1 MIADPA
7 IHEVLAEFHKAQAR
21 QIRVT
26 KILIRAQRRMAVEAA
41 KESEAIKQACA
52 NITPPKQS
60 PTITADTITIRDLI
74 DLELSLQIAT
84 NRVHQL
90 KLRARNGD
98 LSTEAAAAEVFE
110 ILKGVANL

>member
-1 MIADPA
+1 MSADPA

-26 KILIRAQRRMAVEAA
+26 KILIRAQRRMAAIA
-41 KESEAIKQACA
+41 KRDSEAIKQACTK
-52 NITPPKQS
+52 ITSLKQS

-74 DLELSLQIAT
+74 DLERSLQIAT

-98 LSTEAAAAEVFE
+98 LTTEAAAAEVFE

>member
-1 MIADPA
+1 MSDYRQVF
-7 IHEVLAEFHKAQAR
+7 EELQKAQAR

-26 KILIRAQRRMAVEAA
+26 KILIRAQRRMALCAE
-41 KESEAIKQACA
+41 KDCEAIKQACA
-52 NITPPKQS
+52 NLNPPKQS
-60 PTITADTITIRDLI
+60 TTITADTITIRDLV
-74 DLELSLQIAT
+74 DLELSLQIAA

>member
-1 MIADPA
+1 MSADQA
-7 IHEVLAEFHKAQAR
+7 IHEALAELNSSSVRHNR
-21 QIRVT
+21 VVRIQIRMMRKAT
-26 KILIRAQRRMAVEAA
+26 DKARKMNEAMM
-41 KESEAIKQACA
+41 IACA
-52 NITPPKQS
+52 KITPPKQS

-98 LSTEAAAAEVFE
+98 LATEAAAAEVFE